1 MFFKYS
7 LNKRI
12 HSVYTFFKDDLLLTI
27 NNLLKYSHSDNIN
40 ITWLKSMLDEFQS
53 KQEDDFFSYKVKEID
68 DDIDS
73 TYHLSISIIM
83 TKYPET
89 RTLDMVIPFKNYI
102 SDKIEPYNFIKSIER
117 FLIDLSYEYNISL
130 IDEKTMAP
138 NVGDNACFNMI
149 KKNHKVSCV
158 YHDFIDFLYNRHPL
172 TFDSYSAKSV
182 KDKFLS
188 FFSLIDTEIV
198 SNEVKKELLSEFDD
212 DYQFVRNLFKHMSTL
227 EKNINIYLDI
237 QRTFIKACFSDDS
250 SYSSHNDFP
259 IL

>member
-12 HSVYTFFKDDLLLTI
+12 HSVHTFFKDDLLLTI

-40 ITWLKSMLDEFQS
+40 LTWLRDMLSEFKS
-53 KQEDDFFSYKVKEID
+53 KQEDDFFSYKLNEID
-68 DDIDS
+68 DGTDN
-73 TYHLSISIIM
+73 TYLLSISIIM
-83 TKYPET
+83 FKYPET
-89 RTLDMVIPFKNYI
+89 RTLDMVIPIKNYI
-102 SDKIEPYNFIKSIER
+102 FDKIEPYEFIKSIER

-130 IDEKTMAP
+130 IDEKTMPP
-138 NVGDNACFNMI
+138 NVGDNSCFNMI

-158 YHDFIDFLYNRHPL
+158 YHDFIGFLYNRHPL
-172 TFDSYSAKSV
+172 TFDSSSAKRV

-188 FFSLIDTEIV
+188 LLSLIDTEVV
-198 SNEVKKELLSEFDD
+198 SNEIKKELLTDFDND
-212 DYQFVRNLFKHMSTL
+212 LQFVHNLLKHMSTL

-237 QRTFIKACFSDDS
+237 QRAFIKSCFDRTL
-250 SYSSHNDFP
+250 YSSHNDFP

>member
-12 HSVYTFFKDDLLLTI
+12 HSVHTFFKDDILFTI

-40 ITWLKSMLDEFQS
+40 LTWLRDMLSEFKS
-53 KQEDDFFSYKVKEID
+53 KQEDDFFSYKLNEID
-68 DDIDS
+68 DDTDN
-73 TYHLSISIIM
+73 TYLLSISIIM
-83 TKYPET
+83 FKYPET
-89 RTLDMVIPFKNYI
+89 RTLDMVIPIKNYI
-102 SDKIEPYNFIKSIER
+102 FDKIEPYEFIKSIER

-130 IDEKTMAP
+130 IDEKTMGP

-158 YHDFIDFLYNRHPL
+158 YHDFIDFFYNRHPL
-172 TFDSYSAKSV
+172 TFDSSSAKSI
-182 KDKFLS
+182 KKEFLS
-188 FFSLIDTEIV
+188 LLSLIDTEVV
-198 SNEVKKELLSEFDD
+198 SNEIKKELLSEFDD
-212 DYQFVRNLFKHMSTL
+212 DYQFVSNLFKHMSTL

-237 QRTFIKACFSDDS
+237 QRTFIKACFDRTL
-250 SYSSHNDFP
+250 YSSHDDFP